1 MLNNRKKYRASKL
14 ESLVGQ
20 QTELVGD
27 LRFTGVLHVDGTIKG
42 NVLAEDGSGSVLS
55 VSENGTIEGD
65 VRVPH
70 VVLDGVVVGDVYA
83 SDHVQIASR
92 ARVTGNVYYN
102 LIEMAVGAEVN
113 GNLVHRGE
121 RSSEPLRL
129 SHDSGS
135 GEQKQETQE
144 RREPGLKT
152 HEGGLKIAE

>member
-1 MLNNRKKYRASKL
+1 MWNNRKKYRASKL

-20 QTELVGD
+20 HTELMGD
-27 LRFTGVLHVDGTIKG
+27 MRFTGVLHVDGTIKG
-42 NVLAEDGSGSVLS
+42 NVVAEDGTGSVLS

-83 SDHVQIASR
+83 SDHVEIASR

-113 GNLVHRGE
+113 GNLVHQAQANE
-121 RSSEPLRL
+121 APLRL
-129 SHDSGS
+129 SHDAGP
-135 GEQKQETQE
+135 
-144 RREPGLKT
+144 REPRPEGGLKS
-152 HEGGLKIAE
+152 HEGGLKVAE

>member
-1 MLNNRKKYRASKL
+1 M

-42 NVLAEDGSGSVLS
+42 NVAAEDGTGSVLS

-83 SDHVQIASR
+83 GDHVEIASR

-113 GNLVHRGE
+113 GNLVHRGGQ
-121 RSSEPLRL
+121 SEPPLRL
-129 SHDSGS
+129 SHDGGAKDQSHEGS
-135 GEQKQETQE
+135 
-144 RREPGLKT
+144 LKS
-152 HEGGLKIAE
+152 HEGGLKVAE